1 LGNGLLEAAIF
12 ADGGLLQDGPAKN
25 VQKTEQSLAAPF
37 QNRRME
43 PLERFTRNKRIIDDF
58 ALHTLAPI
66 PTCFGRLL
74 YIVSLRDLT
83 TGDYSHQGL
92 EDTYPVGGVN
102 ESLKYCH
109 DEIFRQ
115 ILELPLTAQEAD
127 LRRCCAQLEGGAG
140 QLASRWLELEYFRLL
155 IPLGTPN
162 YLRELFNSNFRA
174 ILELIIADAGSATSD
189 ATSRVTP
196 FRPNA

>member
-1 LGNGLLEAAIF
+1 
-12 ADGGLLQDGPAKN
+12 
-25 VQKTEQSLAAPF
+25 
-37 QNRRME
+37 ME

-58 ALHTLAPI
+58 AGHSLAPI

-102 ESLKYCH
+102 EALKYCH

-115 ILELPLTAQEAD
+115 ILEMPLAAQEAD
-127 LRRCCAQLEGGAG
+127 LRRCCAELEGGAG
-140 QLASRWLELEYFRLL
+140 QLAGRWLELEYFRLM

-174 ILELIIADAGSATSD
+174 ILELIIADAPSD
-189 ATSRVTP
+189 ASSGRSSVTP
-196 FRPNA
+196 IRPDA